1 MSNNPDLQTTLDDA
15 VMQVLAILT
24 GLDIHYIPELDRYR
38 AIAHALNRALRANAL
53 EHEWSYYSSLEDVGV
68 AQEGLQTLTL
78 RSTVRPR
85 IINDDAVQLQDEH
98 GHTAVW
104 AYWLPRDALHKYAM
118 RGGLWAAHTRN
129 LLSFSRPLHRG
140 EAGLRIM
147 VPVMREPKAFVIP
160 AQLESIDSIDPDA
173 LPESNGMTSEE
184 VREQLLDFWYPDVV
198 VARAAYMYAQT
209 DPVMQPRA
217 QTLEAAYKDLMYQ
230 IIERDDRNTDSP
242 YLNEFFVPVQNGLT
256 GDGFT
261 HHWHP
266 HSDERR
272 F

>member
-1 MSNNPDLQTTLDDA
+1 MSTNPDLQTTLDDA
-15 VMQVLAILT
+15 VSQVLGILT
-24 GLDIHYIPELDRYR
+24 GLDLHYVQQLDRYR
-38 AIAHALNRALRANAL
+38 AITHALNRALRANAL
-53 EHEWSYYSSLEDVGV
+53 EHEWSYYSSLENVGV
-68 AQEGLQTLTL
+68 AQEGLQTISL
-78 RSTVRPR
+78 RPTVRPR

-104 AYWLPRDALHKYAM
+104 AYWLPRDALHKYPM

-129 LLSFSRPLHRG
+129 LLTFSRPLTRG
-140 EAGLRIM
+140 EQGLQIM
-147 VPVMREPKAFVIP
+147 VPVMREPRIFVVP
-160 AQLESIDSIDPDA
+160 GQAESIESLDPDA
-173 LPESNGMTSEE
+173 LPGNGDMTADEI
-184 VREQLLDFWYPDVV
+184 REQLLDFWYPEVV
-198 VARAAYMYAQT
+198 IMRAAYMYAQT

-242 YLNEFFVPVQNGLT
+242 FLNEFFVPVQNGIV
-256 GDGFT
+256 GQGFG

-272 F
+272 